1 MMVSLSGD
9 CMFNNK
15 PQWETFMGIQIA
27 LAYSAETEQ
36 ELLRMGFTKTEVYVK
51 SPPVASPVPDGVTRT
66 EHEKNL
72 GDAEFFSM
80 KNPPYQFATF
90 TYWGAGVS

>member
-1 MMVSLSGD
+1 MS
-9 CMFNNK
+9 
-15 PQWETFMGIQIA
+15 IQIA
-27 LAYSAETEQ
+27 LAYSAESEQ

-51 SPPVASPVPDGVTRT
+51 SAPVATSVPEGKTRV
-66 EHEKNL
+66 EQEKDL

-80 KNPPYQFATF
+80 KYTPYQFATF